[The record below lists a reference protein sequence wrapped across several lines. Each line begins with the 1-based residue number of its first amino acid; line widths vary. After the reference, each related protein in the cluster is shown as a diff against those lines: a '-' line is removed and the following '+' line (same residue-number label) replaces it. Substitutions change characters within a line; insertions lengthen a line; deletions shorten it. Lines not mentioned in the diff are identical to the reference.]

1 VGDALVGRCSKQKK
15 NLAGVWYVDAAFLFR
30 LLGSGFCKLI
40 TMRILFLCIVLG
52 LISCAKK
59 REVTAVAKSAPTPL
73 QQEVNQLPIMLMVDK
88 DNVLTD
94 AHKLKGKNIII
105 LFFPDCEHCKREAT
119 EMAERIK
126 SFDGYTLYFLSIN
139 PFEEILK
146 FAQDHK
152 LNNLQN
158 VKFVQTTGD
167 AIFAN
172 FGAVQTPSLYIYNHE
187 KLVKKF
193 NGETNVDEI
202 VRYL

>member
-1 VGDALVGRCSKQKK
+1 
-15 NLAGVWYVDAAFLFR
+15 
-30 LLGSGFCKLI
+30 
-40 TMRILFLCIVLG
+40 MRILFLCIALS
-52 LISCAKK
+52 LITCAKK
-59 REVTAVAKSAPTPL
+59 TEVTAVAKSAPTPL

-94 AHKLKGKNIII
+94 AHKLKGKNIIV
-105 LFFPDCEHCKREAT
+105 LFFPDCDHCKREAT

-146 FAQDHK
+146 FAEDHK
-152 LNNLQN
+152 LNDIKT

-167 AIFAN
+167 AVYNN
-172 FGAVQTPSLYIYNHE
+172 FGAVPTPSMYIYDNG

-193 NGETNVDEI
+193 NGETKLEEI

>member
-1 VGDALVGRCSKQKK
+1 MRVVLIFFVVGLLSCERKK
-15 NLAGVWYVDAAFLFR
+15 
-30 LLGSGFCKLI
+30 
-40 TMRILFLCIVLG
+40 
-52 LISCAKK
+52 
-59 REVTAVAKSAPTPL
+59 EVKAETTVSTYP
-73 QQEVNQLPIMLMVDK
+73 QREVNQLPIMLMTDK
-88 DNVLTD
+88 DKNITD
-94 AHKLKGKNIII
+94 ANKLKGKNIII
-105 LFFPDCEHCKREAT
+105 LFFPDCDHCKREAT
-119 EMAERIK
+119 EIAERIK

-167 AIFAN
+167 AIYNN
-172 FGAVQTPSLYIYNHE
+172 FGAVPTPSMYIYDNG

-193 NGETNVDEI
+193 NGETKLEEI